1 LCSDISGSAV
11 EKSLENFES
20 AKISKERYKL
30 FKSDVSKVKFNK
42 QNVDKIVT
50 NLPFGIRV
58 KNHKKNI
65 DTYENFEK
73 LADKILRKKGV
84 IIVLTQEKALLR
96 KIFKKEKWLV
106 KSITRINEGGLY
118 PEIFEISRK

>member
-1 LCSDISGSAV
+1 
-11 EKSLENFES
+11 
-20 AKISKERYKL
+20 
-30 FKSDVSKVKFNK
+30 
-42 QNVDKIVT
+42 
-50 NLPFGIRV
+50 V